1 MPDGS
6 YLAYIYPSN
15 YQRRKHGEQLLW
27 RIVEYTITDPAL
39 PGFGEVHRLAT
50 TLPDYRRGSTVD
62 LACCY
67 HERCEIELVIDEVH
81 DHQRLAGR
89 P

>member
-1 MPDGS
+1 MLAYTCAPCPDGS
-6 YLAYIYPSN
+6 YLAYIYPSDH
-15 YQRRKHGEQLLW
+15 QRRKRGEHLLL

-50 TLPDYRRGSTVD
+50 TLLDYRRCSAVH

-67 HERCEIELVIDEVH
+67 HERWNRA
-81 DHQRLAGR
+81 DH
-89 P
+89 